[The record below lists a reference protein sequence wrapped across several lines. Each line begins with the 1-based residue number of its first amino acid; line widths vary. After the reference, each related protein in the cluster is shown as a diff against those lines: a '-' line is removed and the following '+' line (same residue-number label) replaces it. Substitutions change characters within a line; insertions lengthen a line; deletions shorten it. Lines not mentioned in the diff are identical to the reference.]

1 MIAITYLVNS
11 IKIYHLALELLL
23 LDIGIG
29 CKGQCQHLHHS
40 SRLHQNHNPHDY
52 FHHHTPH
59 HLSSQG

>member
-23 LDIGIG
+23 LGIDIW
-29 CKGQCQHLHHS
+29 CKGLCQLLRRS
-40 SRLHQNHNPHDY
+40 SRHHQNHIHHDY
-52 FHHHTPH
+52 FHHHIPH